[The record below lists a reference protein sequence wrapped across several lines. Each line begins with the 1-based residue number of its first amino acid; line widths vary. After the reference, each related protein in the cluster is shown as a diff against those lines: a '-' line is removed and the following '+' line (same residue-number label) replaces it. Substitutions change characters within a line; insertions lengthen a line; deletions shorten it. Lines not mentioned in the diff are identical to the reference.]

1 MATPTPIPDL
11 ISDDMFGLE
20 YDTQL
25 SAEIVHR
32 YNTYHDRAKVAADV
46 DAMRSEIQRL
56 SSATQFAS
64 AALIRAGFTL
74 CENGQ
79 WKPPL
84 GKPVGPILDSL
95 DAERETKTVLTGRI
109 MDLAAAALPHMPVD
123 EHLRIAGVKAIN
135 AALAVMEGRKP

>member
-1 MATPTPIPDL
+1 MAKPNSLPEL
-11 ISDDMFGLE
+11 ISSEFFGLE
-20 YDTQL
+20 YDHHL
-25 SAEIVHR
+25 AEEIVRR
-32 YNTYHDRAKVAADV
+32 YNTYHEMAKVAADV
-46 DAMRSEIQRL
+46 DSMRSEIQRL

-74 CENGQ
+74 CDSGE

-95 DAERETKTVLTGRI
+95 DAERETKTVLTGLI